1 VFRDQLRRHLH
12 WNSKVILRFHG
23 EVAAVAGKRRVLQSG
38 SGYIGDDALRRDSVP
53 CSEWGAS
60 YYNCQ
65 PGIQANFNA
74 REEIR
79 GSTTRVSSE

>member
-1 VFRDQLRRHLH
+1 
-12 WNSKVILRFHG
+12 
-23 EVAAVAGKRRVLQSG
+23 VAAVAGKRRVLQSG
-38 SGYIGDDALRRDSVP
+38 FGYIGYDALRRDNLP
-53 CSEWGAS
+53 CSERGAS

-74 REEIR
+74 RGEIR